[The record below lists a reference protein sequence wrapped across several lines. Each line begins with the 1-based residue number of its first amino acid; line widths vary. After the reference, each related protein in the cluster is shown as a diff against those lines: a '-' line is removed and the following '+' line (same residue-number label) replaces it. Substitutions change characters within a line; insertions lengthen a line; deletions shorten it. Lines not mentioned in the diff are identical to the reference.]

1 MVKGHSGRVG
11 EWQHVARKQIM
22 EELAI
27 LLKCFESDEIEQTS
41 SKGRTSESIENTTA
55 KSRNG
60 LLK

>member
-1 MVKGHSGRVG
+1 M
-11 EWQHVARKQIM
+11 M

-55 KSRNG
+55 KYRNG